1 MSKSVVIICEDSP
14 IGKNSAIEAI
24 RMGAGITVLGDLD
37 ECKIIFMGDSVYLLN
52 KSFNP
57 ASVNMGTM
65 DNIFNMLE
73 LSDIEVFVLDKAL
86 EIAGLSDK
94 DIIEFENVNIAS
106 IKEISKYILKAD
118 FTYRFWGE
126 WNVRN

>member
-1 MSKSVVIICEDSP
+1 
-14 IGKNSAIEAI
+14 
-24 RMGAGITVLGDLD
+24 MGAGITVLGDLD